1 MIATI
6 VDWAALG
13 KVVLYS
19 FAGVL
24 LTGLFTT
31 GVLFIEVDGRRAPAS
46 RRALAIC
53 RGANDELER
62 AAKQGNPAAWL
73 APSVGWIP
81 APIPARGSGR

>member
-19 FAGVL
+19 FAGALL

-31 GVLFIEVDGRRAPAS
+31 GVLFVEVEGQSAPGS
-46 RRALAIC
+46 RRAAGVLCFALCLALVAFGIYMMFTT
-53 RGANDELER
+53 
-62 AAKQGNPAAWL
+62 K
-73 APSVGWIP
+73 
-81 APIPARGSGR
+81 

>member
-1 MIATI
+1 MIATMF
-6 VDWAALG
+6 DWAALG

-46 RRALAIC
+46 RRAVGALCFGLCLALVAFGIYVMFTS
-53 RGANDELER
+53 
-62 AAKQGNPAAWL
+62 K
-73 APSVGWIP
+73 
-81 APIPARGSGR
+81 